1 MPKPNILIQLDAD
14 PQPSVFDAVVAV
26 DAGAAQLLRHG
37 GVSPADVRGLV
48 HGALFTRGFDD
59 LKHTA
64 VFVGGSNVA
73 AGEALLEEVRKTCF
87 GPFRVSAMLDSGGAN
102 TTAAAAVLVAG
113 KHLELGQTKAAVLA
127 ASGPVGSRVVRLL
140 ARAGAEVVVAS
151 RDRVRAEAVCQ
162 AVRKRVSEARL
173 TPVATPDAEATRA
186 ALEGAALVVAA
197 GAAGV
202 ALLPAALW
210 QAHATLKVAV
220 DLNAVPPAGI
230 EGIEV
235 ADKAVSKHGLVCY
248 GAVGVGGTK
257 MKIHRAAIQR
267 LFETNDAVLDAE
279 EIYELGRGLGG

>member
-1 MPKPNILIQLDAD
+1 MAKPNILVQLDAD
-14 PQPSVFDAVVAV
+14 AQPSVFDSVVAV
-26 DAGAAQLLRHG
+26 DAGVAHLFRHG
-37 GVSPADVRGLV
+37 GVSPQDVRGLV

-64 VFVGGSNVA
+64 VFVGGSNVS
-73 AGEALLEEVRKTCF
+73 AGEVLLDEVRKACF

-113 KHLELGQTKAAVLA
+113 KHLDLKDAKATVLA

-151 RDRVRAEAVCQ
+151 RDATRAESVCQ
-162 AVRKRVSEARL
+162 AVRERAPKAKL
-173 TPVATPDAEATRA
+173 TAAATPDAAGTQA
-186 ALEGAALVVAA
+186 ALEGSALVVAA

-202 ALLPAALW
+202 SLLPKSLW
-210 QAHATLKVAV
+210 QGHSSLKVAI
-220 DLNAVPPAGI
+220 DLNAVPPPGI
-230 EGIEV
+230 EGIDV
-235 ADKAVSKHGLVCY
+235 ADKAVDRGGVVGY

-279 EIYELGRGLGG
+279 EIYELGRSLIK

>member
-1 MPKPNILIQLDAD
+1 MAKANILVQLDAD
-14 PQPSVFDAVVAV
+14 AQPSVFDSVVAV
-26 DAGAAQLLRHG
+26 DAGVAQLFRHG
-37 GVSPADVRGLV
+37 GVAPQDVRGLV

-73 AGEALLEEVRKTCF
+73 AGEALLDEVRKACF

-113 KHLELGQTKAAVLA
+113 KHLDLKGAKATVLA

-151 RDRVRAEAVCQ
+151 RDAARAEAVCE
-162 AVRKRVSEARL
+162 AVRKRVPEAKL
-173 TPVATPDAEATRA
+173 TAAATPDAAGTQA
-186 ALEGAALVVAA
+186 ALEGSALVVGA

-202 ALLPAALW
+202 SLLPKSLW
-210 QAHATLKVAV
+210 HAHSSLKVAI

-230 EGIEV
+230 EGIDV
-235 ADKAVSKHGLVCY
+235 ADKAVEKGGVVGY

-279 EIYELGRGLGG
+279 EIYELGRSLIK

>member
-1 MPKPNILIQLDAD
+1 MAKANILVQLDAD
-14 PQPSVFDAVVAV
+14 AQPSVFDSVVAV
-26 DAGAAQLLRHG
+26 DAGVAHLFRHG
-37 GVSPADVRGLV
+37 GVSPQDVRGLV

-73 AGEALLEEVRKTCF
+73 AGEALLDEVRKACF

-113 KHLELGQTKAAVLA
+113 KHLDLRGAKATVLA

-151 RDRVRAEAVCQ
+151 RDAARAEAVCE
-162 AVRKRVSEARL
+162 AVRKRVPEAKL
-173 TPVATPDAEATRA
+173 KAAATPDAGGTKA
-186 ALEGAALVVAA
+186 ALEGSALVVAA
-197 GAAGV
+197 GAAGIS
-202 ALLPAALW
+202 LLPKVLW
-210 QAHATLKVAV
+210 QGHASLKVAI

-235 ADKAVSKHGLVCY
+235 ADKAVDKDGVLGY

-267 LFETNDAVLDAE
+267 LFESNDAVLDAE
-279 EIYELGRGLGG
+279 EIYELGRTFAK

>member
-1 MPKPNILIQLDAD
+1 MAKPNILVQLDAD
-14 PQPSVFDAVVAV
+14 VQPSVFDAVVAV
-26 DAGAAQLLRHG
+26 DAGVTHLFRHG
-37 GVSPADVRGLV
+37 GVSPQDVRGLV

-73 AGEALLEEVRKTCF
+73 AGEALLEEVRKACF

-113 KHLELGQTKAAVLA
+113 KQLELQGATATVLA

-140 ARAGAEVVVAS
+140 ARAGAKVVVAS
-151 RDRVRAEAVCQ
+151 RDGARAEAVCQ
-162 AVRKRVSEARL
+162 AVRTRLPEARL
-173 TPVATPDAEATRA
+173 TAAATPDAAGTQA
-186 ALEGAALVVAA
+186 ALAGSALVVAA

-202 ALLPAALW
+202 SLLPQSLW
-210 QAHATLKVAV
+210 QGHASLRVAI

-230 EGIEV
+230 EGIDV
-235 ADKAVSKHGLVCY
+235 ADKAVDKGGVVCY
-248 GAVGVGGTK
+248 GAVGVGGSK

-267 LFETNDAVLDAE
+267 LFESNDAVLDAE
-279 EIYELGRGLGG
+279 EIYELGRDLIR

>member
-1 MPKPNILIQLDAD
+1 MAKANILVQLDAD
-14 PQPSVFDAVVAV
+14 AQPSVFDSVVAV
-26 DAGAAQLLRHG
+26 DAGVAQLFRHG
-37 GVSPADVRGLV
+37 GVAPQDVRGLV

-73 AGEALLEEVRKTCF
+73 AGEALLDEVRKACF

-113 KHLELGQTKAAVLA
+113 KHLDLKGAKATVLA

-151 RDRVRAEAVCQ
+151 RDAARAEAVCE
-162 AVRKRVSEARL
+162 AVRKRVPEAKL
-173 TPVATPDAEATRA
+173 TAAATPDAAGTQA
-186 ALEGAALVVAA
+186 ALEGSALVVGA

-202 ALLPAALW
+202 SLLPKSLW
-210 QAHATLKVAV
+210 HAHSSLKVAI

-230 EGIEV
+230 EGIDV
-235 ADKAVSKHGLVCY
+235 ADKAVEKGGVVGY

-267 LFETNDAVLDAE
+267 LFESNDAVLDAE
-279 EIYELGRGLGG
+279 EIYELGRSLIK

>member
-1 MPKPNILIQLDAD
+1 MAKPNILVQLDAD
-14 PQPSVFDAVVAV
+14 AQPSVFDAVVAV
-26 DAGAAQLLRHG
+26 DAGVAQLFRHG
-37 GVSPADVRGLV
+37 GVSPQDVRGLV

-73 AGEALLEEVRKTCF
+73 AGEALLDEVRKACF

-113 KHLELGQTKAAVLA
+113 KYLELQGAKAAVLA

-151 RDRVRAEAVCQ
+151 RDQARAEGVCT
-162 AVRKRVSEARL
+162 AVRKRVPEAKL
-173 TPVATPDAEATRA
+173 TAAATSNAPATQA
-186 ALEGAALVVAA
+186 ALEGSTLVVAA
-197 GAAGV
+197 GAAGI
-202 ALLPAALW
+202 ALLPAAIW
-210 QAHATLKVAV
+210 QNHLTLRAAI

-235 ADKAVSKHGLVCY
+235 AEKGVEKHGVVCY

-267 LFETNDAVLDAE
+267 LFESNDAVLDAE
-279 EIYELGRGLGG
+279 EIYELGRALIK